1 MRDGGGYK
9 ERRDHEQAKE
19 CDVIEERER
28 ERERANWARPR
39 DVSVALDAIQRASIH
54 FQHC

>member
-19 CDVIEERER
+19 CDVIERERER
-28 ERERANWARPR
+28 ERESQLGTSP
-39 DVSVALDAIQRASIH
+39 
-54 FQHC
+54 